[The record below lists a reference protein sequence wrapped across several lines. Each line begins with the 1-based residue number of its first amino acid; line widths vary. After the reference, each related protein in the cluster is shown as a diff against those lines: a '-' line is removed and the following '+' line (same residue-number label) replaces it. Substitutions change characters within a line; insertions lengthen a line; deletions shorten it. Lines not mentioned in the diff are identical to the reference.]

1 MAKFKIKFN
10 KSKDKD
16 KLYEFIDYE
25 LDIVKEKKK
34 SLIVKSSNYRKVRDK
49 MIDAV
54 EDYNYACG
62 DNLFADKDFRY
73 DIKER

>member
-25 LDIVKEKKK
+25 LNIVKEKKK
-34 SLIVKSSNYRKVRDK
+34 SLIVKSSDYWKVHDK
-49 MIDAV
+49 MIDAI
-54 EDYNYACG
+54 ENYNYACG
-62 DNLFADKDFRY
+62 DSLFADGDFDY